1 MYTIRAHPIISQ
13 VITVLQIFGMWHKDE
28 ESTFS
33 KIGKKMINSIMLVSL
48 FASLSSG
55 AYLSGDM
62 NESVYLSAA
71 TVASALLVVKL
82 GYILSKQHEINEFLN
97 DICVHSIEDVNE
109 FDEINIKL
117 ENFAKF
123 GYINVFSMLLA
134 IFLFII
140 LSLPFFSSERR
151 LPLNVGFPL
160 DWKNSIVGYC
170 LAHTFVVAA
179 VIFAMVVTFFTII
192 YWYVMFNCSIKY
204 QLLGN
209 SLRKLGSKNSA
220 AKNVFDKQ
228 ETVEDLKKLIESHR
242 NIKEKTAS
250 FKACFSNLFLAQIFT
265 SNLCI
270 CGSLYGLAF
279 SSENNLIQTVINCVI
294 LIYNTFDIFVVM
306 YFGNEIKYH
315 YSQLIYC
322 LFESDWINQL
332 DTVKRNIIILTE
344 VLKQPQDLVI
354 LKLYPMNLETFTSI
368 VKLTYSM
375 FNILQKFGKK

>member
-13 VITVLQIFGMWHKDE
+13 VITVLQIFGMWHKNE
-28 ESTFS
+28 EPISLRM
-33 KIGKKMINSIMLVSL
+33 GKKMINSIISVSFLVSL
-48 FASLSSG
+48 FSG
-55 AYLSGDM
+55 AFLSDDM

-71 TVASALLVVKL
+71 TVGIALLVVKL

-123 GYINVFSMLLA
+123 CYVNLFSLLLG
-134 IFLFII
+134 ISLFII
-140 LSLPFFSSERR
+140 TSLPFFSSERR
-151 LPLNVGFPL
+151 LPFNIAFPL
-160 DWKNSIVGYC
+160 DWKNSTVGYC
-170 LAHTFVVAA
+170 LAHTFVVVA
-179 VIFAMVVTFFTII
+179 VIFAMVVSFFTII

-209 SLRKLGSKNSA
+209 RLRKLGSKKSA
-220 AKNVFDKQ
+220 AKNVFA
-228 ETVEDLKKLIESHR
+228 EDIKTLIESHR
-242 NIKEKTAS
+242 SIKEKTAS

-265 SNLCI
+265 SNLSI
-270 CGSLYGLAF
+270 CGSLYGLAVR
-279 SSENNLIQTVINCVI
+279 SQNNLIQTVMDCVI
-294 LIYNTFDIFVVM
+294 LIYNTFDIFVVL
-306 YFGNEIKYH
+306 YLGNEIKYH

-332 DTVKRNIIILTE
+332 ASVKQNIIILTE
-344 VLKQPQDLVI
+344 VLKQPQGLVI
-354 LKLYPMNLETFTSI
+354 LKLYPMDLETFTSI

-375 FNILQKFGKK
+375 FNILKKFGEK